1 MPLTMSSLV
10 STDPEIGKQ
19 PVFEKETRLK
29 LEEGIGYKFND
40 IGILSNALRHRSWCS
55 ENEGNSNERLEFLG
69 DAVLGLLVAKNIFEN
84 YPDKPEG
91 DLAKIRA
98 GVVSSQA
105 LCEVAQEIDLGNAVA
120 LGVGEESA
128 QGRQKESILADA
140 FEAVLGAVF
149 LDGGIESAKLVVEKL
164 FSKRIALTALEP
176 GLTDYKTRLQE
187 LTMQISEPAPIY
199 FVDADGPDHEKSF
212 CATVEIGTHRFGPTY
227 GTSKKKAEQAA
238 ASLAY
243 SFFEF
248 EEKGEKN

>member
-1 MPLTMSSLV
+1 MKS
-10 STDPEIGKQ
+10 Q
-19 PVFEKETRLK
+19 
-29 LEEGIGYKFND
+29 
-40 IGILSNALRHRSWCS
+40 HR
-55 ENEGNSNERLEFLG
+55 
-69 DAVLGLLVAKNIFEN
+69 DVKKNPF
-84 YPDKPEG
+84 
-91 DLAKIRA
+91 
-98 GVVSSQA
+98 SQ
-105 LCEVAQEIDLGNAVA
+105 N
-120 LGVGEESA
+120 
-128 QGRQKESILADA
+128 A

-212 CATVEIGTHRFGPTY
+212 CAIVEIGTHRFGPTY
-227 GTSKKKAEQAA
+227 GASKKKAEQAA

-248 EEKGEKN
+248 EFEEKGEKN